1 MARKEKETSMPAL
14 PGMAMFSL
22 STPSSPECTAAES
35 HPALDSPWTKSK
47 THPPGPNDDAPRGS
61 HAPADLWDYENTA
74 LHSMS
79 LDLTLQQSSHRLFE
93 TNTAVYP
100 EEPSHSDSQDGAT
113 ASMKTGG
120 TFDFGDFLLS
130 PPETILTDL
139 DMDIEMLAVDKPDP
153 VADLTALLS
162 KMSPYEHQ
170 LSKLSGGEFDNYPI
184 GDALFLSQRFYNT
197 LSDYGR
203 ISRLDSSS
211 HLDIPTMLLRLSCY
225 MTLTRIY
232 SSIFGYLH
240 DHLSQL
246 RDLRPAHSAHDAS
259 RLAHPFKADVQ
270 AFRGLRFS
278 QLRPICLCASWDPAK
293 KAISMLLGSLAD
305 AEGVLGLPLDVRVVT
320 PLRAEG
326 YGEGPMS
333 PKENAGEIPV
343 LLEEGLMVALTNGRL
358 YKTVKEQASELRG
371 KVKQVGDL
379 LEGIARSKVR

>member
-1 MARKEKETSMPAL
+1 MARKEKEASMPAL

-22 STPSSPECTAAES
+22 SAPSSPECTAAET

-47 THPPGPNDDAPRGS
+47 TRPSGPNDNPPTAS
-61 HAPADLWDYENTA
+61 HAPADLWDYDSTA

-79 LDLTLQQSSHRLFE
+79 LDLTLQQSSHRLFG
-93 TNTAVYP
+93 TDAAVYP
-100 EEPSHSDSQDGAT
+100 DESNHSDPRDGVAV
-113 ASMKTGG
+113 SMKAGG

-130 PPETILTDL
+130 PPETILTDM

-246 RDLRPAHSAHDAS
+246 RDLRPVHSAHEAS
-259 RLAHPFKADVQ
+259 RLAQPFKADVQ

-293 KAISMLLGSLAD
+293 KAMSMLLGSLAD
-305 AEGVLGLPLDVRVVT
+305 AEGVLGLPPDVRVVT
-320 PLRAEG
+320 PLRPEV
-326 YGEGPMS
+326 YGDGPMS
-333 PKENAGEIPV
+333 PKENGDELPG
-343 LLEEGLMVALTNGRL
+343 LLEGGLMVALTNGRL
-358 YKTVKEQASELRG
+358 YKTVKEQASELRE
-371 KVKQVGDL
+371 KVKMVGDL
-379 LEGIARSKVR
+379 LDGITRSKVR